1 MKSSPSARSWI
12 AAGVRHELLTR
23 ALPALRHDMAAPV
36 SVIRMAL
43 LMLKRQVAAAT
54 IDPAACEERV
64 ALIDNQVGELVEAI
78 RSLRDWELA
87 TTDDGITR
95 SALVAQCV
103 MLMRSAFDLHGVSL
117 DTDAALDPQEPQDE
131 QHKEHKEREEQEEHR
146 WPSAAALRYLFLGA
160 LGYLHDSAAEA
171 GSIRIEADGANAL
184 RLQAVP
190 REPGTT
196 HAVLDAHRAPRA
208 LAIDAV
214 AMQNLAEDLGYAVT
228 LDGGS
233 VRLVL
238 ATGN

>member
-36 SVIRMAL
+36 SVVRMAL
-43 LMLKRQVAAAT
+43 LMLKRQVAAPT
-54 IDPAACEERV
+54 IDPKACEERV
-64 ALIDNQVGELVEAI
+64 ALIDNQVTELVEAI

-87 TTDDGITR
+87 TTDDGIGR
-95 SALVAQCV
+95 GALVAQCV

-117 DTDAALDPQEPQDE
+117 TTDAALEPQEG
-131 QHKEHKEREEQEEHR
+131 EHR
-146 WPSAAALRYLFLGA
+146 WPAAAALRYLFLGA
-160 LGYLHDSAAEA
+160 LGYLRDSAADA
-171 GSIRIEADGANAL
+171 GTIRIEADGANAL
-184 RLQAVP
+184 RLTAEP
-190 REPGTT
+190 REPGAA
-196 HAVLDAHRAPRA
+196 HAVLDSHRAPRA

-228 LDGGS
+228 LDGAS

>member
-117 DTDAALDPQEPQDE
+117 DTDTALEPQGDD
-131 QHKEHKEREEQEEHR
+131 QEEHR
-146 WPSAAALRYLFLGA
+146 WPAAAALRYLFLGA

-214 AMQNLAEDLGYAVT
+214 ALQNLAEDLGYAVT
-228 LDGGS
+228 LDGAS